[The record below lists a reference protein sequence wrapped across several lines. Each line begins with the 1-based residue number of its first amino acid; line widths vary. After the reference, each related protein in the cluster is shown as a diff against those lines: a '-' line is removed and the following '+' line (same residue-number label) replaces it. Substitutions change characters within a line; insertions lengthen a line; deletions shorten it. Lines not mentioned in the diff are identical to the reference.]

1 MSIKYICITGNKKI
15 FTLIKTN
22 DINECKGR
30 ILRVYNF
37 FDDNILDNVFL
48 KITKVIRK
56 YDLEIS
62 INNFKETEKCNI
74 KFILD
79 KIDSIMNPKIE
90 TSNKKIVD
98 KSLDIIMEKYKGK
111 KLIL

>member
-1 MSIKYICITGNKKI
+1 MSIKYICIIGNKKI

-22 DINECKGR
+22 DINECNGR

-48 KITKVIRK
+48 KITKIIRK

-62 INNFKETEKCNI
+62 INNFKETEKCSI

-90 TSNKKIVD
+90 TTNKKIVD
-98 KSLDIIMEKYKGK
+98 KSFDNIMEKYKDK
-111 KLIL
+111 NLIL